1 MKIMNKIYLPVLI
14 LLLAVPE
21 LWAQSN
27 VFSERVTEDVE
38 MRIPAS
44 ELNRETVFH
53 FNNINGDLNVEGYNG
68 DEILITGSK
77 IVTGK
82 PNLRRSFDP
91 DEFYLDRLSG
101 NGHLFVFVKRPGLE
115 VEIDGNELK
124 YHSDRRN
131 NWEKDVQGFEFN
143 LQIKVPDYLMSD
155 ISTINGGEVVVSGLR
170 NGVEARNINGSVI
183 IRNISGGPI
192 KGETV
197 NGNVIAEFD
206 ENPVEDVEFHTVNG
220 NIEVS
225 ALKGFSAYV
234 TFKSFQG
241 ELYTDFDDNSFRS
254 DRSVKKDGMKR
265 FSFRN
270 SETIQFGQ
278 GGPNVLLRLLN
289 GNAFIKQL

>member
-1 MKIMNKIYLPVLI
+1 MNKIYLPVLI

-124 YHSDRRN
+124 YHSDRIN

-289 GNAFIKQL
+289 GNAYIKQL